1 MKSSPIQQPVAS
13 PFSQAPGAKS
23 RRLKER
29 IIHGVLFFCG
39 LVSIL
44 VTIGIIFSLF
54 SEAFG
59 FFARPEVNIFSFLTG
74 TRWAPLSNPVA
85 PENFGILPLVNGTL
99 IIAVLSGIVAIP
111 VGLGAAI
118 FMSEYASSRLRGVL
132 KPALEILAGVP
143 TVVYGYFALTF
154 ITPLLRRA
162 FEALN
167 VLLGTDIQVDFFNA
181 LSASIVVAVMIIPT
195 IASISEDALRAV
207 PSSLRQAAYG
217 LGATRFEVAT
227 RVVVPAALSGILASF
242 ILGISRAV
250 GETMAVSIAAGATP
264 KMTLNPLTS
273 VQTMTAFIVQ
283 VSFGDAPAGSIN
295 GQSIFAVG
303 SLLFVMTFLMN
314 IISNAISRRFREAYE

>member
-1 MKSSPIQQPVAS
+1 MGLSPNSHPAPI

-23 RRLKER
+23 RRTKER
-29 IIHGVLFFCG
+29 IIHGILFFCG
-39 LVSIL
+39 LISIL

-54 SEAFG
+54 SEAVG
-59 FFARPEVNIFSFLTG
+59 FFSRPEVDILSFLTG
-74 TRWAPLSNPVA
+74 TRWAPLSNPVS
-85 PENFGILPLVNGTL
+85 PDNFGILPLVNGTL
-99 IIAVLSGIVAIP
+99 IIAILSGLVAIP
-111 VGLGAAI
+111 IGLGAAI
-118 FMSEYASSRLRGVL
+118 FMSEYASYSLRGAL

-154 ITPLLRRA
+154 ITPLLRRG
-162 FEALN
+162 FEGLN
-167 VLLGTDIQVDFFNA
+167 ALLGTNIQVDFFNA

-303 SLLFVMTFLMN
+303 SLLFVMTFVMN